1 MEGCK
6 SHRIEEERPMSGD
19 QVRFDAPLPDLWD
32 DEHAASLDDPGLL
45 LYRSNLLGSD
55 LRITNFGGGNTS
67 AKLAATDPLTGAPT
81 RVLWVKGSGGDIGS
95 MKLDGFSTLY
105 LDKLLSLKS
114 VYRGLKHEDEMV
126 ALYNHC
132 TFNLNPR
139 ATSIDTT
146 LHGFVQHTHVDHVHA
161 DAVIAIAASE
171 NAEALTKEIYGGELG
186 FLPWQRP
193 GFDLGLKLGAMAE
206 ANPNMKGVVLGGHGL
221 FTWGPTSK
229 ECYRITLEM
238 INKAARWLGEM
249 TQGAAFGGS
258 RVEALSRA
266 DRRNVAARLLPA
278 IRKHISA
285 SERKIGHFTEAPA
298 VLEFVN
304 SRDLRPLAALGTS
317 CPDHFLRTKI
327 RPLVLPYD
335 PTSRNLD
342 AVVASLDKTL
352 ADYRA
357 DYAAYYQRCKHADSP
372 AMRDANA
379 VIYLVPGVGMLSFAK
394 DKSTARIA
402 AEFYVNAINVM
413 RGSSSVGRYVGLSEQ
428 EAFNIEYW
436 LLEEAK
442 LQRMPKPKSLAGR
455 VALVTGGA
463 GGIGQAIAGRLM
475 GEGACVVLA
484 DIDAQSLENVVAD
497 FGKRFGKDVVSGVH
511 VDVTS
516 ETKVEAAFHEALLGF
531 GGLDILVANAGIASA
546 APFEDTSLE
555 LWNRNIAI
563 LATGYFLSARGAYR
577 IMKDQGL
584 GGSIVFVASKNALA
598 ASPGASAY
606 CTAKAAE
613 VHLARCIALEGAP
626 LGIRANTVNPDA
638 VLRGSKI
645 WQGEWRTQR
654 AASNKV
660 GEDELEE
667 VYRQRSLLKRSVYPE
682 DIAEAVYYFASDL
695 SSKSTGNILNV
706 DAGNAVSFTR

>member
-1 MEGCK
+1 MK
-6 SHRIEEERPMSGD
+6 IARHREERPMGGD
-19 QVRFDAPLPDLWD
+19 HVRFDAPLPDLWD
-32 DEHAASLDDPGLL
+32 DERAASLDEPGLL
-45 LYRSNLLGSD
+45 LYRSNLLGGD

-67 AKLAATDPLTGAPT
+67 AKVTAADPLTGAPT
-81 RVLWVKGSGGDIGS
+81 KVLWVKGSGGDIGS
-95 MKLDGFSTLY
+95 MKLDGFATLY
-105 LDKLLSLKS
+105 LDKLLGLRSR
-114 VYRGLKHEDEMV
+114 YRGLKHEDEMV
-126 ALYNHC
+126 GLFDHC

-139 ATSIDTT
+139 AASIDTP
-146 LHGFVQHTHVDHVHA
+146 LHGFIPSAHVDHVHA

-171 NAEALTKEIYGGELG
+171 NAEALTREIYGGELG
-186 FLPWQRP
+186 FLTWQRP

-206 ANPNMKGVVLGGHGL
+206 ANPNMRGVVLGGHGL
-221 FTWGPTSK
+221 FTWGPTAK
-229 ECYRITLEM
+229 DCYRTTLEM
-238 INKAARWLGEM
+238 INKAARWLGANSHGE
-249 TQGAAFGGS
+249 AFGGL
-258 RVEALSRA
+258 RVKALPRA
-266 DRRNVAARLLPA
+266 DRRDIAATLLPA
-278 IRKHISA
+278 IRKGISSA
-285 SERKIGHFTEAPA
+285 ERKIGHFTDAPP

-304 SRDLRPLAALGTS
+304 SRDLKTLAALGTS

-327 RPLVLPYD
+327 RPLVLAFD
-335 PTSRNLD
+335 PAASNLD
-342 AVVASLDKTL
+342 AVLASLDQNL

-357 DYAAYYQRCKHADSP
+357 DYEAYYRRCKHPDSP
-372 AMRDANA
+372 PMRDPNP

-413 RGSSSVGRYVGLSEQ
+413 RGASSVSRYVGLKEQ

-436 LLEEAK
+436 RLEEAK
-442 LQRMPKPKSLAGR
+442 LQRLPKPKSLAGR

-463 GGIGQAIAGRLM
+463 GGIGQAIAARLM

-484 DIDAQSLENVVAD
+484 DIDAQSLDATVAD
-497 FGKRFGKDVVSGVH
+497 FSKRFGKDVVAGVH

-516 ETKVEAAFHEALLGF
+516 EPAVEAAFREAVLAY
-531 GGLDILVANAGIASA
+531 GGVDIVVANAGIASA

-555 LWNRNIAI
+555 LWNRNFAI
-563 LATGYFLSARGAYR
+563 LATGYFLSARAGYR

-584 GGSIVFVASKNALA
+584 GGSIVFIASKNALA

-606 CTAKAAE
+606 CSAKAAE
-613 VHLARCIALEGAP
+613 VHLARCLALEGAP
-626 LGIRANTVNPDA
+626 HGIRANTVNPDA

-645 WQGEWRTQR
+645 WQGEWRAQR

-660 GEDELEE
+660 SEAELEE
-667 VYRQRSLLKRSVYPE
+667 VYRQRSLLKLSVYPE

-695 SSKSTGNILNV
+695 SAKSTGNILNV

>member
-1 MEGCK
+1 
-6 SHRIEEERPMSGD
+6 MSGD
-19 QVRFDAPLPDLWD
+19 HLRFDAPLPDLWD
-32 DEHAASLDDPGLL
+32 DEHAASLDDPALL

-67 AKLAATDPLTGAPT
+67 AKLNAADPLTGAPT
-81 RVLWVKGSGGDIGS
+81 KVLWVKGSGGDIGS
-95 MKLDGFSTLY
+95 MKLDGFATLY
-105 LDKLLSLKS
+105 LDKLLSLRS
-114 VYRGLKHEDEMV
+114 VYRGLEHEDEMV

-139 ATSIDTT
+139 ATSIDTP
-146 LHGFVQHTHVDHVHA
+146 LHGFIPHPHVDHVHA

-171 NAEALTKEIYGGELG
+171 NAEALTREIYGGELG

-206 ANPNMKGVVLGGHGL
+206 ANPNMRGVVLGGHGL
-221 FTWGPTSK
+221 FTWGPTAK
-229 ECYRITLEM
+229 DCYRTTLEM
-238 INKAARWLGEM
+238 INRAARWLGANARGE
-249 TQGAAFGGS
+249 AFGGQ
-258 RVEALSRA
+258 RVDALPRA
-266 DRRNVAARLLPA
+266 DRRDIAAKLLPA
-278 IRKHISA
+278 IRKRISA
-285 SERKIGHFTEAPA
+285 SERKIGHFTDAAA

-304 SRDLRPLAALGTS
+304 SRDLKTLAALGTS

-327 RPLVLPYD
+327 RPLVLPFD
-335 PTSRNLD
+335 PAARNLD
-342 AVVASLDKTL
+342 AVLASLDQNI

-357 DYAAYYQRCKHADSP
+357 DYEAYYRRCKRPDSP
-372 AMRDANA
+372 PMRDPNP

-413 RGSSSVGRYVGLSEQ
+413 RGASSVSRYVGLKEQ

-463 GGIGQAIAGRLM
+463 GGIGQAIAARLM
-475 GEGACVVLA
+475 SEGACVVLA
-484 DIDAQSLENVVAD
+484 DIDAQSLDATVAD
-497 FGKRFGKDVVSGVH
+497 FGKRFGKDAVAGVH

-516 ETKVEAAFHEALLGF
+516 EAAVEAAFREAVLAY
-531 GGLDILVANAGIASA
+531 GGVDIVVANAGIASA

-555 LWNRNIAI
+555 LWNRNFAI
-563 LATGYFLSARGAYR
+563 LATGYFLSARAGYR

-584 GGSIVFVASKNALA
+584 GGAIVFIASKNALA

-606 CTAKAAE
+606 CSAKAAE
-613 VHLARCIALEGAP
+613 VHLARCLALEGAP
-626 LGIRANTVNPDA
+626 HGIRANTVNPDA

-645 WQGEWRTQR
+645 WQGEWRAQR

-660 GEDELEE
+660 SETELEE
-667 VYRQRSLLKRSVYPE
+667 VYRQRSLLKLSVYPE

-695 SSKSTGNILNV
+695 SAKSTGNILNV

>member
-1 MEGCK
+1 
-6 SHRIEEERPMSGD
+6 MSGD

-81 RVLWVKGSGGDIGS
+81 QVLWVKGSGGDIGS

-105 LDKLLSLKS
+105 MDKLLSLKS
-114 VYRGLKHEDEMV
+114 IYRGLEHEDEMV

-146 LHGFVQHTHVDHVHA
+146 LHGFVPHIHVDHVHA

-171 NAEALTKEIYGGELG
+171 NAEALTQEVYGGELG

-221 FTWGPTSK
+221 FTWAPTSK
-229 ECYRITLEM
+229 ECYRVTLEM
-238 INKAARWLGEM
+238 INKAARWLGAKA
-249 TQGAAFGGS
+249 QGAAFGGS
-258 RVEALSRA
+258 RVEALPRA
-266 DRRNVAARLLPA
+266 DRRNVAAKLLPA

-285 SERKIGHFTEAPA
+285 SERKIGHFTDAPA

-304 SRDLRPLAALGTS
+304 SHDLKSLAALGTS

-335 PTSRNLD
+335 PMSRNLD
-342 AVVASLDKTL
+342 ATIEVA
-352 ADYRA
+352 R
-357 DYAAYYQRCKHADSP
+357 QDSRRLP
-372 AMRDANA
+372 RRLRRLLSALQTCQFAGDARPNA

-463 GGIGQAIAGRLM
+463 GGIGQAIAARLM

-484 DIDAQSLENVVAD
+484 DIDAKAWTRPSPTSAKSSARMWSA
-497 FGKRFGKDVVSGVH
+497 GIH
-511 VDVTS
+511 VDVTNES
-516 ETKVEAAFHEALLGF
+516 KVESAFHETVLAF

-546 APFEDTSLE
+546 AAFEDTSLE

-563 LATGYFLSARGAYR
+563 LATGYFLSARGGYR

-584 GGSIVFVASKNALA
+584 GGSIVFIASKNALA

-626 LGIRANTVNPDA
+626 LGIRANMVNPDA

-660 GEDELEE
+660 SED
-667 VYRQRSLLKRSVYPE
+667 
-682 DIAEAVYYFASDL
+682 
-695 SSKSTGNILNV
+695 
-706 DAGNAVSFTR
+706 

>member
-1 MEGCK
+1 
-6 SHRIEEERPMSGD
+6 
-19 QVRFDAPLPDLWD
+19 
-32 DEHAASLDDPGLL
+32 
-45 LYRSNLLGSD
+45 LLGSD

-67 AKLAATDPLTGAPT
+67 AKLTAADPLTGAPAD
-81 RVLWVKGSGGDIGS
+81 VLWVKGSGGDIGS

-105 LDKLLSLKS
+105 LDKLLGLRS
-114 VYRGLKHEDEMV
+114 VYRGLEHEDEMV

-139 ATSIDTT
+139 ATSIDTP
-146 LHGFVQHTHVDHVHA
+146 LHGFIPYPHVDHVHA

-171 NAEALTKEIYGGELG
+171 NAEALTREIYGGELG

-206 ANPNMKGVVLGGHGL
+206 ANPDMRGVVLGGHGL
-221 FTWGPTSK
+221 FTWGPTAK
-229 ECYRITLEM
+229 DCYRTTLGM
-238 INKAARWLGEM
+238 INKASRWLG
-249 TQGAAFGGS
+249 ANARVKAFGGA
-258 RVEALSRA
+258 RVEALPRA
-266 DRRNVAARLLPA
+266 DRRDVAARLLPA
-278 IRKHISA
+278 IRKRISTG
-285 SERKIGHFTEAPA
+285 ERKIGHFTDAPA

-304 SRDLRPLAALGTS
+304 SCDLEALAALGTS

-327 RPLVLPYD
+327 RPAVLPFD
-335 PTSRNLD
+335 PAARNLD
-342 AVVASLDKTL
+342 VVLASLDQNL

-357 DYAAYYQRCKHADSP
+357 DYEAYYRRCKRPDSP
-372 AMRDANA
+372 PMRDPNA

-402 AEFYVNAINVM
+402 AEFYINAINVM
-413 RGSSSVGRYVGLSEQ
+413 RGASSVSRYVGLAER
-428 EAFNIEYW
+428 EAFDIEYW

-463 GGIGQAIAGRLM
+463 GGIGQAIAARLM
-475 GEGACVVLA
+475 SEGACVVLA
-484 DIDAQSLENVVAD
+484 DIDAQSRDASVAN
-497 FGKRFGKDVVSGVH
+497 FGKLFGKDVVAGVH

-516 ETKVEAAFHEALLGF
+516 EPAVEAAFREAVLAY
-531 GGLDILVANAGIASA
+531 GGIDIVVANAGIASA
-546 APFEDTSLE
+546 AQFEDTSLD
-555 LWNRNIAI
+555 LWNRNFAI
-563 LATGYFLSARGAYR
+563 LATGYFLSARAGYR

-584 GGSIVFVASKNALA
+584 GGAIVFIASKNALA

-606 CTAKAAE
+606 CSAKAAE
-613 VHLARCIALEGAP
+613 VHLARCLALEGAP
-626 LGIRANTVNPDA
+626 HGIRANTVNPDA

-645 WQGEWRTQR
+645 WQGEWRAQR

-660 GEDELEE
+660 SEAELEE

-695 SSKSTGNILNV
+695 SAKSTGNILNV

>member
-1 MEGCK
+1 MA
-6 SHRIEEERPMSGD
+6 MSGD

-32 DEHAASLDDPGLL
+32 DEHAASLDEPGLL

-67 AKLAATDPLTGAPT
+67 AKLPATDPLTGAPT
-81 RVLWVKGSGGDIGS
+81 EVLWVKGSGGDIGS

-105 LDKLLSLKS
+105 MDKLNSLKPI
-114 VYRGLKHEDEMV
+114 YRGLAHEDEMV

-146 LHGFVQHTHVDHVHA
+146 LHGFVPHRHVDHVHA

-171 NAEALTKEIYGGELG
+171 SAEALTKEIYGGELG

-206 ANPNMKGVVLGGHGL
+206 ANPKMKGVVLGGHGL
-221 FTWGPTSK
+221 FTWAPTSR
-229 ECYRITLEM
+229 ECYRVTLEM
-238 INKAARWLGEM
+238 INKAARWLGEK
-249 TQGAAFGGS
+249 TKGAAFGGS
-258 RVEALSRA
+258 GVEALPRV
-266 DRRNVAARLLPA
+266 DRRNVAAKLLPA

-285 SERKIGHFTEAPA
+285 SERKIGHFTDAPA

-304 SRDLRPLAALGTS
+304 SQDLKSLAALGTS

-327 RPLVLPYD
+327 RPLVLPYN

-342 AVVASLDKTL
+342 ATL
-352 ADYRA
+352 AALDETLANYRA
-357 DYAAYYQRCKHADSP
+357 DYAAYYQRCKHPNSP
-372 AMRDANA
+372 AMRDPNA
-379 VIYLVPGVGMLSFAK
+379 VIYLVPGIGMLSFAK

-402 AEFYVNAINVM
+402 SEFYVNAINVM
-413 RGSSSVGRYVGLSEQ
+413 RGSSSVGKYVGLSEQ

-463 GGIGQAIAGRLM
+463 GGIGQAIATRLM

-484 DIDAQSLENVVAD
+484 DIDAQSLDAAVAD
-497 FGKRFGKDVVSGVH
+497 FSKRFGKDVVTGIH

-516 ETKVEAAFHEALLGF
+516 EGKVDAAFHEAVLAF

-546 APFEDTSLE
+546 AAFEDTSLE
-555 LWNRNIAI
+555 LWDRNIAI
-563 LATGYFLSARGAYR
+563 LATGYFLSARGGYR

-584 GGSIVFVASKNALA
+584 GGSIVFIASKNALA

-660 GEDELEE
+660 SEDELEE

>member
-1 MEGCK
+1 MG
-6 SHRIEEERPMSGD
+6 GD
-19 QVRFDAPLPDLWD
+19 NPRFDAPLPDLWD
-32 DEHAASLDDPGLL
+32 DAHAASLDEPGLL

-67 AKLAATDPLTGAPT
+67 AKVVCADPLTGAPT
-81 RVLWVKGSGGDIGS
+81 KVLWVKGSGGDIGS

-105 LDKLLSLKS
+105 LDKLLSLRT
-114 VYRGLKHEDEMV
+114 VYRGLAHEDEMV

-139 ATSIDTT
+139 ATSIDTS
-146 LHGFVQHTHVDHVHA
+146 LHGFVPHAHVDHVHA

-171 NAEALTKEIYGGELG
+171 DAEALTREVFGGELG

-206 ANPNMKGVVLGGHGL
+206 ADPPYKGVVLGGHGL
-221 FTWGPTSK
+221 FTWGSTSK
-229 ECYRITLEM
+229 DCYETTLEM
-238 INKAARWLGEM
+238 INRAARWLAANTHGES
-249 TQGAAFGGS
+249 FGGP
-258 RVEALSRA
+258 RVEALSRTE
-266 DRRNVAARLLPA
+266 RRDVAAQLLPA
-278 IRKHISA
+278 IRRRISGG
-285 SERKIGHFTEAPA
+285 ERKIGHFTDAPA
-298 VLEFVN
+298 VLEFVS
-304 SRDLRPLAALGTS
+304 SRDLKALAGMGTS

-327 RPLVLPYD
+327 RPFVLPFD
-335 PTSRNLD
+335 PAARNLD
-342 AVVASLDKTL
+342 VVIASLDKDL
-352 ADYRA
+352 GGYRT
-357 DYAAYYQRCKHADSP
+357 DYAAYYVRRKRPNSP
-372 AMRDANA
+372 PMRDPNA

-394 DKSTARIA
+394 DKATARIA

-413 RGSSSVGRYVGLSEQ
+413 RGASSVSRYVGLAEQ
-428 EAFNIEYW
+428 EAFDIEYW

-463 GGIGQAIAGRLM
+463 GGIGQAIAARLM

-484 DIDAQSLENVVAD
+484 DIDAKSLDAAVAD
-497 FGKRFGKDVVSGVH
+497 FGKRFGKDAVTGVH

-516 ETKVEAAFHEALLGF
+516 EPAVEAAFRDALLAY
-531 GGLDILVANAGIASA
+531 GGMDIVVANAGIASA
-546 APFEDTSLE
+546 APFEDTSLD
-555 LWNRNIAI
+555 LWNRNLAI
-563 LATGYFLSARGAYR
+563 LATGYFLSARAGYR

-584 GGSIVFVASKNALA
+584 GGSIVFIASKNALA

-613 VHLARCIALEGAP
+613 VHLARCLALEGAP
-626 LGIRANTVNPDA
+626 YGIRANTVNPDA

-645 WQGEWRTQR
+645 WQGEWRAQR

-660 GEDELEE
+660 SEAELEE
-667 VYRQRSLLKRSVYPE
+667 VYRQRSLLKLSVYPE

-706 DAGNAVSFTR
+706 DAGNALSFTR